1 MNDRPE
7 YERRWLVPEIDRSIL
22 GALPS
27 VHIHQVY
34 PGTPTGMR
42 IRVTD
47 SGSDITAEMM
57 VKTGRGISR
66 MERPAEMN
74 LAAARL
80 ALNVT
85 PFSTRKQRF
94 FLDGWEI
101 NIYLDKLE
109 GLILVERE
117 MTSPDCVIEFP
128 PWMGGAVEVTDT
140 VCDEFLAKLA
150 YDFDVSPGADAL
162 REMLTRRPL
171 RIVLT
176 GGPYSGKSAAIR
188 QIATEFSGVFQA
200 IPEVASLVVKE
211 LGVSPPTDDRA
222 ALRRYNRAFGEIQRA
237 LETVALHQA
246 LRDGK
251 PAVIMDRGT
260 MDNAPYLPG
269 GKVELERVYMST
281 AAAEFARYDLVVFI
295 RMPERQVYEHH
306 RADNPAR
313 LETYSFAAW
322 LEHRTGIAWKGH
334 PNVIVVPDFPTWE
347 EKYAAIRREVM
358 KLVVFP

>member
-22 GALPS
+22 ETLSS

-34 PGTPTGMR
+34 PGAPSGMR
-42 IRVTD
+42 IRVTH
-47 SGSDITAEMM
+47 SGSDATAEMM
-57 VKTGRGISR
+57 IKTGRGISR
-66 MERPAEMN
+66 MESPAEMN

-101 NIYLDKLE
+101 NIYLGKLA
-109 GLILVERE
+109 GLVLVERE
-117 MTSPDCVIEFP
+117 MTSPDCAIELP
-128 PWMGGAVEVTDT
+128 SWMDGAIEVTDR
-140 VCDEFLAKLA
+140 VNDELLAKLA
-150 YDFDVSPGADAL
+150 YDFDDSPGAEAF
-162 REMLTRRPL
+162 RTMLTRQVL

-176 GGPYSGKSAAIR
+176 GGPCSGKSAAIR
-188 QIATEFSGVFQA
+188 QLTAEFPGAFQV

-211 LGVSPPTDDRA
+211 LGVSPPVDDRV
-222 ALRRYNRAFGEIQRA
+222 ALRRYNRAFGEIQRSF
-237 LETVALHQA
+237 ETVALHQA
-246 LRDGK
+246 MQDGRR
-251 PAVIMDRGT
+251 AVLMDRGT

-269 GKVELERVYMST
+269 GKIELERVYMST

-295 RMPERQVYEHH
+295 RMPERQVYERH

-313 LETYSFAAW
+313 LETYDFAAW
-322 LEHRTGIAWKGH
+322 LEHRTGIAWNGH

-347 EKYAAIRREVM
+347 EKYAAIRDA
-358 KLVVFP
+358 VVRAAGL